1 MCSSDLVNGG
11 VMRKFVSI
19 AITALVLSTMG
30 AAAQSISAAE
40 IAKMVDQRMNDLNPY
55 QALLNDP
62 DPARA
67 QAAMQIML
75 ESGDADLTRMALEY
89 GLLSPNPTVKRLA
102 LESWLSTGPVLSIRF
117 DGTKVQAKDFPSRV
131 KNYWNG
137 NVSDGIGYWRVGVGK
152 YLPDLKCFSNTDRA
166 DRCFITVNGDGVFLT
181 PEALNGRAVITD
193 TGQLEG
199 TGALYGIEEPVSF
212 SIRLLD

>member
-1 MCSSDLVNGG
+1 
-11 VMRKFVSI
+11 
-19 AITALVLSTMG
+19 
-30 AAAQSISAAE
+30 
-40 IAKMVDQRMNDLNPY
+40 MNDLNPY

-89 GLLSPNPTVKRLA
+89 GLLSPNPTVQAAGPRKLA
-102 LESWLSTGPVLSIRF
+102 VYGSCPVHSVRRNEGAGQGISRPGSRTTGTETSAT
-117 DGTKVQAKDFPSRV
+117 G
-131 KNYWNG
+131 
-137 NVSDGIGYWRVGVGK
+137 SDTGAWASENTFRIS
-152 YLPDLKCFSNTDRA
+152 KCFSNNRQA

-212 SIRLLD
+212 SIRPARLRGSRRLIAPRRCRSQCRRSTRH